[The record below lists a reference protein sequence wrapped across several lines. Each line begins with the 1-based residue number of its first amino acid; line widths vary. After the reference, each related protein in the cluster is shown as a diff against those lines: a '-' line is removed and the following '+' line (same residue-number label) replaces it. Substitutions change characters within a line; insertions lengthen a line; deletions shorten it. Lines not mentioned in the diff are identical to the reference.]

1 MLGNDRVENYNP
13 DFIVKLVAYSNNL
26 DYEKLLTDD
35 KEFLST
41 FAERWPSKYTHPSSS
56 YLI

>member
-41 FAERWPSKYTHPSSS
+41 FAERWPSKYTHPS
-56 YLI
+56 

>member
-41 FAERWPSKYTHPSSS
+41 FAERWPSKYTHPHT
-56 YLI
+56 